1 MLSTQDARQTS
12 PSLSVSSGRIV
23 AGLKSVDY
31 ETRLA
36 VFNLF
41 PLGYCRLGGDLIL
54 IYTLYEQSLANGFF
68 TVDPGITRRG
78 HSPGQLTEKGIVQ
91 EFQLG
96 QWIRQRY
103 NEYIPSMYNGSELH
117 MRSTDVDRTLMSAQA
132 VAAGIYQNASSPL
145 QDYGIPWRPI
155 PVHTVRQ
162 EADVLLSIAKCPC
175 LDVLRK
181 IQMNSD
187 AAISFEQSHRS
198 LFELINKNM
207 ETAKIDRFNLMSLVD
222 LFICMRAHNMSLPG
236 WCTEEVFHEMVEVG
250 KFFWAYASTP
260 DILRLEIGVFL
271 DVFVHHLKSITNAT
285 NSSTVQGHQLSVQH
299 TMAYSAHDTDVTY
312 LLGAFG
318 AFNNETIPYSAAIV
332 FELIGPDPPSP
343 IPTYQLRLNYK
354 RGYLDTVGEYRTMA
368 PCTGQP
374 GESGCPLDLVL
385 SYLES
390 YSLDPDEFSQLAK
403 VNSMR
408 IIRLEIGV
416 FLHTLVEH
424 ITYVTQGTLATQA
437 NNQTKHLAVQHTMAY
452 SGHDSD
458 LVPFLAAM
466 GVYDGGLVAY
476 SSCAVVEL
484 LGPPPPAPIEA
495 YYLRLLYKRGWE
507 DRDGEY
513 LQFGRVEKCK
523 GRPGI
528 DGCRLDWVL
537 ESIKPLLLDPN
548 LYESEC
554 VMMDYGAV
562 DRLMGLFRRMSA
574 STMVLFTFAILLIAS
589 FSVIILG
596 LLAWRTYRSRNMQS
610 DMISFAR
617 LQPTA

>member
-1 MLSTQDARQTS
+1 MSAWCALPVFRCLLLLMCILCPHVLAQNSLETHS
-12 PSLSVSSGRIV
+12 NGSLLSVSQLQHLHILFRHGDRTPIHDM
-23 AGLKSVDY
+23 LHTSVPF
-31 ETRLA
+31 EKTW
-36 VFNLF
+36 
-41 PLGYCRLGGDLIL
+41 PLG
-54 IYTLYEQSLANGFF
+54 
-68 TVDPGITRRG
+68 
-78 HSPGQLTEKGIVQ
+78 PGQLTEQGIVQ

-103 NEYIPSMYNGSELH
+103 DGYIPSIYNGSELH
-117 MRSTDVDRTLMSAQA
+117 MRSTDIDRTLMSAQA

-207 ETAKIDRFNLMSLVD
+207 ETVKIDRFNLMSLVD

-236 WCTEEVFHEMVEVG
+236 WCTEEVFQEMVEVG
-250 KFFWAYASTP
+250 KFYWA
-260 DILRLEIGVFL
+260 
-271 DVFVHHLKSITNAT
+271 
-285 NSSTVQGHQLSVQH
+285 
-299 TMAYSAHDTDVTY
+299 
-312 LLGAFG
+312 
-318 AFNNETIPYSAAIV
+318 
-332 FELIGPDPPSP
+332 
-343 IPTYQLRLNYK
+343 
-354 RGYLDTVGEYRTMA
+354 
-368 PCTGQP
+368 
-374 GESGCPLDLVL
+374 
-385 SYLES
+385 
-390 YSLDPDEFSQLAK
+390 LAK
-403 VNSMR
+403 VNSTR

-437 NNQTKHLAVQHTMAY
+437 NNQTEHLAVQHTMAY
-452 SGHDSD
+452 SGHDTD
-458 LVPFLAAM
+458 MVPFLAAM
-466 GVYDGGLVAY
+466 GVYDGGLVEY

-484 LGPPPPAPIEA
+484 LGPTPPAPTEA
-495 YYLRLLYKRGWE
+495 YSLRLLYKRGWR
-507 DRDGEY
+507 DHDGEY

-523 GRPGI
+523 GRPGV

-537 ESIKPLLLDPN
+537 EGIRPMLLDPN
-548 LYESEC
+548 IYESEC
-554 VMMDYGAV
+554 ATMDYGTV
-562 DRLMGLFRRMSA
+562 DRLVELFRKMSA
-574 STMVLFTFAILLIAS
+574 STTILFTFAILLIAS

-610 DMISFAR
+610 DTISFAR

>member
-1 MLSTQDARQTS
+1 MCGPCASHVFRCFLPLVYIFCLHVLSGATHYLAQNSVESDS
-12 PSLSVSSGRIV
+12 NDSLPSVSRLQHLHILFRHGDRTPIHDM
-23 AGLKSVDY
+23 LHTSVPF
-31 ETRLA
+31 EKTW
-36 VFNLF
+36 
-41 PLGYCRLGGDLIL
+41 PLG
-54 IYTLYEQSLANGFF
+54 
-68 TVDPGITRRG
+68 
-78 HSPGQLTEKGIVQ
+78 PGQLTEKGIVQ

-162 EADVLLSIAKCPC
+162 L
-175 LDVLRK
+175 
-181 IQMNSD
+181 Q
-187 AAISFEQSHRS
+187 
-198 LFELINKNM
+198 
-207 ETAKIDRFNLMSLVD
+207 
-222 LFICMRAHNMSLPG
+222 
-236 WCTEEVFHEMVEVG
+236 
-250 KFFWAYASTP
+250 YASTP

-390 YSLDPDEFSQLAK
+390 YSLDPDEFSQ
-403 VNSMR
+403 VCTGSSSGPWQCVSNPSS
-408 IIRLEIGV
+408 
-416 FLHTLVEH
+416 
-424 ITYVTQGTLATQA
+424 
-437 NNQTKHLAVQHTMAY
+437 KHLLSYTITGV
-452 SGHDSD
+452 
-458 LVPFLAAM
+458 LVCM
-466 GVYDGGLVAY
+466 
-476 SSCAVVEL
+476 CVV
-484 LGPPPPAPIEA
+484 
-495 YYLRLLYKRGWE
+495 
-507 DRDGEY
+507 
-513 LQFGRVEKCK
+513 
-523 GRPGI
+523 GI
-528 DGCRLDWVL
+528 
-537 ESIKPLLLDPN
+537 
-548 LYESEC
+548 
-554 VMMDYGAV
+554 
-562 DRLMGLFRRMSA
+562 
-574 STMVLFTFAILLIAS
+574 LIFFITAC
-589 FSVIILG
+589 
-596 LLAWRTYRSRNMQS
+596 RSRRRRHRGT
-610 DMISFAR
+610 SFAQ
-617 LQPTA
+617 LYPTF